1 MKQLKRLTWMRLPLL
16 DRWMVVEV
24 IGPLLFFIALFTLLL
39 LTGGVMF
46 ELVRQMVDKNLPLAI
61 AVQVLLFS
69 MPRWLAFSVPMGT
82 LMACLFVFT
91 RLSANSELTALRS
104 LGVTTIR
111 MITAAMV
118 LSIVMTGF
126 TFFLNDV
133 VVPRSNR
140 FAEVTLQRALGRSLA
155 TEKGEDIIYPQFG
168 RLSSDADEE
177 SRRGLTQLFYARSF
191 ANGEMLNVTV
201 LDFSRVGFTQMLV
214 AEKAIW
220 NEAQAQWDFFDGQ
233 NLTLSPNGSST
244 KVEFDRYV
252 YPLGSGPL
260 RLTRI
265 QKDAVNMTVAE
276 ARQAE
281 RLYVEAGNNKD
292 ARKIR
297 VRIQEKFTF
306 PLACVVFG
314 LFGATLGAQPSYRTS
329 RSFAFV
335 LTLGII
341 VVYYVISFSFSSL
354 GVKGT
359 LPPVV
364 AAWLPVLIG
373 IGGGSALLCQAS
385 R

>member
-1 MKQLKRLTWMRLPLL
+1 MLT
-16 DRWMVVEV
+16 EV

-104 LGVTTIR
+104 LGVTTVR

-118 LSIVMTGF
+118 LSIMMTGF
-126 TFFLNDV
+126 TFLLNDV

-155 TEKGEDIIYPQFG
+155 TEKGKDIIYPQFG
-168 RLSSDADEE
+168 QLNSDSEQQ
-177 SRRGLTQLFYARSF
+177 STRGLTQLFYARSF
-191 ANGEMLNVTV
+191 NDGEMLDVTV

-214 AEKAIW
+214 AEKAVW
-220 NEAQAQWDFFDGQ
+220 NENQAEWDFFNGQ
-233 NLTLSPNGSST
+233 NLTLTPNGSST

-265 QKDAVNMTVAE
+265 QKDAVNMTVSE
-276 ARQAE
+276 AMQAE
-281 RLYVEAGNNKD
+281 RLYVEAGNVKD

-306 PLACVVFG
+306 PMACVVFG

-359 LPPVV
+359 IPPLV

-373 IGGGSALLCQAS
+373 LGGGAALLRQAS